1 LLLIDALKRSYE
13 ASKIIGSM
21 AVIVD
26 SIDDKAQRFYEKYGF
41 IILPDSEKMFL
52 AMKTIEQLFK

>member
-1 LLLIDALKRSYE
+1 
-13 ASKIIGSM
+13 M